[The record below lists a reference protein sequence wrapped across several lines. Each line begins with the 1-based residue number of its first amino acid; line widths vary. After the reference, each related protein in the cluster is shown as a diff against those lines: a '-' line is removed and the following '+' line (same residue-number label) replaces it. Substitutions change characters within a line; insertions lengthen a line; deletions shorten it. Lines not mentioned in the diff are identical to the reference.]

1 MSHLLPDSA
10 LQQQVDGTVIANWG
24 LYTLKSAFQPIFRFV
39 EGKLR
44 VAAFEGLARPFRN
57 GEPVP
62 AQEFFRSVP
71 ASEGLHV
78 ETLTRTLHLHNAATF
93 LDPSTLIFVNF
104 NPAVFVD
111 RAVAISVLQ
120 DMRRTLMETGIEPRR
135 IVCEV
140 TEHSATSERMLDIF
154 VSTLRD
160 HGFGIA
166 VDDFGAADSDM
177 QRVAA
182 LKPHILKF
190 DAQWIARLMDTR
202 PGVAL
207 LAVMVEKFRSQGMTV
222 VFEGLEESWQLE
234 IAEEVGADM
243 VQGYVLARPE
253 IVPSSYMARSGAVD
267 TAPVVEEGAAAARA
281 FDVAERPLPAG
292 IGTPRPFGKRTTS

>member
-10 LQQQVDGTVIANWG
+10 LQQQDGAVVASWGPYTV
-24 LYTLKSAFQPIFRFV
+24 KSAFQPIFRFV

-57 GEPVP
+57 GEAVP

-71 ASEGLHV
+71 AGEALHV
-78 ETLTRTLHLHNAATF
+78 ETLTRTMHLHNAAKF

-111 RAVAISVLQ
+111 RAVAVSVLQ

-177 QRVAA
+177 QRVSA

-207 LAVMVEKFRSQGMTV
+207 LAVMVEKFKAQGMTV
-222 VFEGLEESWQLE
+222 VFEGLEESWQLD

-253 IVPSSYMARSGAVD
+253 IVPSSYMMQSSMAEAVILPEV
-267 TAPVVEEGAAAARA
+267 APVADPTA
-281 FDVAERPLPAG
+281 DVPEKRLPAG
-292 IGTPRPFGKRTTS
+292 SSTPRPFGKRQPI